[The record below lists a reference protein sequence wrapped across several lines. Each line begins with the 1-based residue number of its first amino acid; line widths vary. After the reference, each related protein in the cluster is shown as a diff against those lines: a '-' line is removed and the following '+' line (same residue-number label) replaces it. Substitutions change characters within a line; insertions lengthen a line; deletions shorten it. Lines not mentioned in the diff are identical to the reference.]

1 MFDYIIKSSF
11 IRKRNTNYNVYIEYI
26 DVDGKNKQKS
36 LAKYKTKKEAE
47 KHLIDLKS
55 SINNNRFII
64 SKDITFVDRYKIYH
78 EDPSKNFSPATL
90 PNRMSMIDV
99 NIEPFFGQVKLQDVT
114 PSILQGFI
122 NKTYSEYSR
131 NGAKTIVSVVKAVL
145 NEAYRLKEINENP
158 CHFVKTPASAKE
170 GNACFEVYNKE
181 EVKDIISKLNGTHIE
196 IPILI
201 MLSTGLRIGE
211 VCGLRWQ
218 DIDFKNNTISV
229 NQTLIYIGGKIQF
242 KDPKTKGSI
251 RTISVPTELMDKLKK
266 WKATHNE
273 YRLSS
278 ILEYE
283 DIVCLN
289 KRLGPFVPTILRR
302 AWKNFT
308 EKNNIRYIRIHDLRH
323 THATLL
329 VLSGTDFKTISDR
342 LGHTDIQITL
352 NRYSHVL
359 KEMDLKA
366 SENISNLMFK

>member
-1 MFDYIIKSSF
+1 
-11 IRKRNTNYNVYIEYI
+11 
-26 DVDGKNKQKS
+26 
-36 LAKYKTKKEAE
+36 
-47 KHLIDLKS
+47 
-55 SINNNRFII
+55 
-64 SKDITFVDRYKIYH
+64 
-78 EDPSKNFSPATL
+78 
-90 PNRMSMIDV
+90 
-99 NIEPFFGQVKLQDVT
+99 
-114 PSILQGFI
+114 
-122 NKTYSEYSR
+122 
-131 NGAKTIVSVVKAVL
+131 
-145 NEAYRLKEINENP
+145 
-158 CHFVKTPASAKE
+158 
-170 GNACFEVYNKE
+170 
-181 EVKDIISKLNGTHIE
+181 
-196 IPILI
+196 
-201 MLSTGLRIGE
+201 
-211 VCGLRWQ
+211 
-218 DIDFKNNTISV
+218 
-229 NQTLIYIGGKIQF
+229 
-242 KDPKTKGSI
+242 
-251 RTISVPTELMDKLKK
+251 MDKLKK